1 MNKRNQILSV
11 VLAVQLVLGVILFFP
26 RSSSRAAHGGPLLA
40 NFSPSDV
47 VELTIKDSADHEVV
61 LDKNSDGT
69 WVVPSVGN
77 YPLQAG
83 RAETLLQKIKDL
95 QADRLIATSQSSQ
108 KRLKVDSKDFEK
120 LIVIKRADGKED
132 RLYIGSSAGAN
143 ATHMRLN
150 DDSNVYLTSGLA
162 SWEAGTLVSSWVD
175 LTYFSVPQD
184 NVVGV
189 KLENPNGTF
198 EFTKA
203 DGDWTLAGLG
213 PDEQLNPDS
222 VTSLLNRVAQVR
234 MTQPIGTTQ
243 EDSFGMDSPQ
253 AVITLTVQEQKV
265 TQPAE
270 TGGSGQAGVVQ
281 LGTPVGTEAASPTPQ
296 PTPTIETVE
305 TTYTLRIGA
314 KLDSGDYAFIASNSE
329 YYVQVSASTAEG
341 ILNLNHDSFLVGQ
354 GTPTPTAEPGVSPA
368 PEITATPAQEPPVA
382 PAPEITAT
390 PVLEELVTPVPEATA
405 TPSGGN

>member
-11 VLAVQLVLGVILFFP
+11 VLAVQLVLGVIIFFP
-26 RSSSRAAHGGPLLA
+26 RSSSQAKHGGPLLA
-40 NFSPSDV
+40 NFSPNDV
-47 VELTIKDSADHEVV
+47 VELTIKDSADHQVV
-61 LDKNSDGT
+61 LDKGSDGK
-69 WVVPSVGN
+69 WVVPSAGN

-95 QADRLIATSQSSQ
+95 QTDRLIATSQSSQ

-120 LIVIKRADGKED
+120 LIVIERADGKED

-162 SWEAGTLVSSWVD
+162 SWEAGTLVSSWLD

-198 EFTKA
+198 EFTKT
-203 DGDWTLAGLG
+203 DGAWTLAGLG

-222 VTSLLNRVAQVR
+222 VTGLLARVAQVR

-243 EDSFGMDSPQ
+243 EDSFGMDAPQ
-253 AVITLTVQEQKV
+253 ATITLTVQEQKV

-270 TGGSGQAGVVQ
+270 TGASGQAGVVQ
-281 LGTPVGTEAASPTPQ
+281 LSTPVGTEAASPTPP
-296 PTPTIETVE
+296 PTPTVETVE
-305 TTYTLRIGA
+305 TMYTLRIGA
-314 KLDSGDYAFIASNSE
+314 KLDGGDYAFIASNST

-354 GTPTPTAEPGVSPA
+354 ATPTPTAETGAAPAPETTATPASPV
-368 PEITATPAQEPPVA
+368 PEITATLA
-382 PAPEITAT
+382 
-390 PVLEELVTPVPEATA
+390 LEAMPTPVPEASA
-405 TPSGGN
+405 TLSSGS